1 MSRSTIQCQTYRIK
15 TAAVAVAVAVAV
27 VQVVS
32 VLACEAEL

>member
-15 TAAVAVAVAVAV
+15 TAAAAVAV

>member
-15 TAAVAVAVAVAV
+15 TAAVAVAVAV